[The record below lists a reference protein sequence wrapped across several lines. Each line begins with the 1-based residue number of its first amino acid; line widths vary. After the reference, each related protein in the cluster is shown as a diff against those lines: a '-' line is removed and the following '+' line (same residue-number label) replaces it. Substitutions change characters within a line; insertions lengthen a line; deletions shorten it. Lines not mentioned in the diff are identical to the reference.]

1 MQALDWQLAVL
12 VDEAHNLVERARQMY
27 SAELGLQ
34 ALQAAASLAPAAVQ
48 GPLQLLVQATQ
59 DLVLEQATPYAVLAD
74 VPDAYTQA
82 LQAAAGSLGEH
93 FLQHPLAVGP
103 LLNFHFEL

>member
-27 SAELGLQ
+27 SAELGVQ

-48 GPLQLLVQATQ
+48 GPLQLLV
-59 DLVLEQATPYAVLAD
+59 QATPYAVLAD